1 MVSMFPLQF
10 GIPGGPEL
18 LVILLIAVLLFG
30 ANKIPKLARSTG
42 EAMGE
47 FQKGR
52 EEVEQE
58 LQEMRE
64 GPADDGSMEVDEEP
78 TVETAAD
85 EEPTVET
92 AADEEPTVDDVDGEP
107 TVDDVD
113 EERTDA
119 DEETDDGSVGIEDA
133 EADEET
139 N

>member
-1 MVSMFPLQF
+1 MLELLTPAQL

-58 LQEMRE
+58 LNEMRQGKTKSAE
-64 GPADDGSMEVDEEP
+64 SETTTSTTTESTTESTTDTSADDE
-78 TVETAAD
+78 
-85 EEPTVET
+85 
-92 AADEEPTVDDVDGEP
+92 
-107 TVDDVD
+107 
-113 EERTDA
+113 
-119 DEETDDGSVGIEDA
+119 A
-133 EADEET
+133 EKSE

>member
-1 MVSMFPLQF
+1 MNGALVPLFP

-58 LQEMRE
+58 LEEMRKGKHKE
-64 GPADDGSMEVDEEP
+64 G
-78 TVETAAD
+78 VETA
-85 EEPTVET
+85 ET
-92 AADEEPTVDDVDGEP
+92 AAEASTE
-107 TVDDVD
+107 
-113 EERTDA
+113 A
-119 DEETDDGSVGIEDA
+119 ETDSESATETADIADA
-133 EADEET
+133 ETEK

>member
-1 MVSMFPLQF
+1 MVDLLPLQL

-58 LQEMRE
+58 LQQMRDGATSTE
-64 GPADDGSMEVDEEP
+64 GGAADATAEPAAESTGAETTTADA
-78 TVETAAD
+78 TAAD
-85 EEPTVET
+85 TTT
-92 AADEEPTVDDVDGEP
+92 ADAGDEDVDI
-107 TVDDVD
+107 
-113 EERTDA
+113 A
-119 DEETDDGSVGIEDA
+119 DA
-133 EADEET
+133 ETEDET
-139 N
+139 R

>member
-1 MVSMFPLQF
+1 MVDPLPLQL

-52 EEVEQE
+52 EEIEQE

-64 GPADDGSMEVDEEP
+64 GADPTKGS
-78 TVETAAD
+78 TGSETAMEPSTTTESDGGD
-85 EEPTVET
+85 EFEI
-92 AADEEPTVDDVDGEP
+92 
-107 TVDDVD
+107 
-113 EERTDA
+113 
-119 DEETDDGSVGIEDA
+119 SDA
-133 EADEET
+133 ESTTETEE

>member
-1 MVSMFPLQF
+1 MLSTFPLQF

-58 LQEMRE
+58 LEEMR
-64 GPADDGSMEVDEEP
+64 DGSSGGGSAAENEPEIESADGTEKAESTDAEP
-78 TVETAAD
+78 TDGD
-85 EEPTVET
+85 ES
-92 AADEEPTVDDVDGEP
+92 DDAL
-107 TVDDVD
+107 DDPV
-113 EERTDA
+113 
-119 DEETDDGSVGIEDA
+119 IEDA

>member
-1 MVSMFPLQF
+1 MVDPIPLQF

-58 LQEMRE
+58 LQDMKEGEMADSA
-64 GPADDGSMEVDEEP
+64 GPG
-78 TVETAAD
+78 
-85 EEPTVET
+85 
-92 AADEEPTVDDVDGEP
+92 
-107 TVDDVD
+107 
-113 EERTDA
+113 TDA
-119 DEETDDGSVGIEDA
+119 GAETDVGAEPDTSTDTDDEFEISNAEATGETEET
-133 EADEET
+133 
-139 N
+139 

>member
-1 MVSMFPLQF
+1 MVDPLPLQL

-58 LQEMRE
+58 LQDMKE
-64 GPADDGSMEVDEEP
+64 GGTADGAGAGTDAGADTDASADTTTRSDEEF
-78 TVETAAD
+78 EI
-85 EEPTVET
+85 
-92 AADEEPTVDDVDGEP
+92 
-107 TVDDVD
+107 
-113 EERTDA
+113 
-119 DEETDDGSVGIEDA
+119 SDA
-133 EADEET
+133 ETTGETEES
-139 N
+139 

>member
-1 MVSMFPLQF
+1 MYEALVPAQF

-64 GPADDGSMEVDEEP
+64 AGASKEEIEQTREEYEQDESVDFE
-78 TVETAAD
+78 
-85 EEPTVET
+85 
-92 AADEEPTVDDVDGEP
+92 
-107 TVDDVD
+107 
-113 EERTDA
+113 TDA
-119 DEETDDGSVGIEDA
+119 DADADTDTETEK
-133 EADEET
+133 

>member
-1 MVSMFPLQF
+1 MVDPIPLQF

-58 LQEMRE
+58 LQDMKE
-64 GPADDGSMEVDEEP
+64 GGTADGAGAGADAGADTDASTDTMSQSDEEF
-78 TVETAAD
+78 EI
-85 EEPTVET
+85 
-92 AADEEPTVDDVDGEP
+92 
-107 TVDDVD
+107 
-113 EERTDA
+113 
-119 DEETDDGSVGIEDA
+119 SDA
-133 EADEET
+133 ETTSET
-139 N
+139 SES

>member
-1 MVSMFPLQF
+1 MVDPIPLQF

-52 EEVEQE
+52 EEVEEE
-58 LQEMRE
+58 LQEMKE
-64 GPADDGSMEVDEEP
+64 GSTADGAEAGTDTDVGADTEASTDTTTQSDEEFEISNA
-78 TVETAAD
+78 ET
-85 EEPTVET
+85 TGET
-92 AADEEPTVDDVDGEP
+92 EG
-107 TVDDVD
+107 
-113 EERTDA
+113 
-119 DEETDDGSVGIEDA
+119 
-133 EADEET
+133 

>member
-1 MVSMFPLQF
+1 MFPLQF

-58 LQEMRE
+58 LQEMRD
-64 GPADDGSMEVDEEP
+64 GPTEADGSLETEEEP
-78 TVETAAD
+78 AVEAATTEGGTAAD
-85 EEPTVET
+85 ETTADET
-92 AADEEPTVDDVDGEP
+92 EADEEE
-107 TVDDVD
+107 
-113 EERTDA
+113 DA
-119 DEETDDGSVGIEDA
+119 DATVEDVGIEDA
-133 EADEET
+133 ETDEET

>member
-1 MVSMFPLQF
+1 MNGALVPLFP

-58 LQEMRE
+58 LEEMRQGKTKASETETE
-64 GPADDGSMEVDEEP
+64 GATEPATETETETGTGSE
-78 TVETAAD
+78 TETADIA
-85 EEPTVET
+85 
-92 AADEEPTVDDVDGEP
+92 
-107 TVDDVD
+107 
-113 EERTDA
+113 
-119 DEETDDGSVGIEDA
+119 DA
-133 EADEET
+133 ETEKND
-139 N
+139 